1 MIPSNKSDRSIASYV
16 PAWIGFF
23 GKSPRWYNFSP
34 VRRDDLL
41 DLNDVLQHP
50 GRELAVDIATEL
62 PEMEDLD
69 LVAPVEGFLEAI
81 STGNA
86 LLLTGEFKARVVLEC
101 SRCDQPL
108 EMDIEFVLDEQ
119 FGVVGIPSSMSH
131 QDFAKVEADPD
142 EPVKFFEEN
151 NLMVEAL
158 IQQTLLL
165 NLPIHPQ
172 CEGDA
177 TAECDRIFA
186 EGATRII
193 DNDNSELGKLKK
205 LLGDS
210 AE

>member
-1 MIPSNKSDRSIASYV
+1 M
-16 PAWIGFF
+16 F
-23 GKSPRWYNFSP
+23 SPHWYNFTP

-50 GRELAVDIATEL
+50 GRELAVDISTEL

-69 LVAPVEGFLEAI
+69 LVAPVEGFLEAV

-101 SRCDQPL
+101 SRCDRPVEL
-108 EMDIEFVLDEQ
+108 EIDFVLDEQ

-131 QDFAKVEADPD
+131 QDFAKVESDPD

-165 NLPIHPQ
+165 NLPIHPA
-172 CEGDA
+172 CEGEA
-177 TAECDRIFA
+177 VAECDRLFA
-186 EGATRII
+186 EGATRVI
-193 DNDNSELGKLKK
+193 DNENSDLAKLKL
-205 LLGDS
+205 LLGED

>member
-23 GKSPRWYNFSP
+23 RNSPDWYNFTP

-50 GRELAVDIATEL
+50 GRELAVDIASEL

-69 LVAPVEGFLEAI
+69 LVAPVEGFLEAV

-86 LLLTGEFKARVVLEC
+86 LLITGEFKATVVLEC
-101 SRCDQPL
+101 SRCDRAI
-108 EMDIEFVLDEQ
+108 EMPIEFALDEQ

-142 EPVKFFEEN
+142 EPVKFFDEN
-151 NLMVEAL
+151 NLLVEAL
-158 IQQTLLL
+158 LQQTLLL
-165 NLPIHPQ
+165 NLPIHPA

-177 TAECDRIFA
+177 VAECDRLFA
-186 EGATRII
+186 EGATRVI
-193 DNDNSELGKLKK
+193 DNENSELTKLRA
-205 LLGDS
+205 LLSEDQN
-210 AE
+210 